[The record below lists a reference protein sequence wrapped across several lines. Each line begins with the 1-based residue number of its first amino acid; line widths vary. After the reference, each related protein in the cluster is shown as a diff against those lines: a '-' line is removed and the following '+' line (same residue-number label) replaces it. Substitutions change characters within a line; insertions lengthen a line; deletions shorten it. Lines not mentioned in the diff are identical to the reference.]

1 MSRFQRSQT
10 KWVQTGKK
18 CKKFNLR
25 HQALSD
31 YYLHERNLWP
41 RACRSIFCS
50 NNASRDFLFS
60 KSQSKQ
66 IFPENKNKESCWLS
80 AEAIKLELSKFQQN
94 NAQKFS
100 LATLKNFVTL
110 QRYECWEC
118 NELLSYIVKIPLKFI
133 TWCSKMAGLLLLYLT
148 FIGPYARHKKH
159 WDNSMSP
166 FCLLKWNLNF
176 PKLQWL

>member
-148 FIGPYARHKKH
+148 FIGSYARHKKH